1 MAIRTDPEATLAKH
15 LVRADRKVLQSA
27 WLLRGGVAFGMLGL
41 WQLIGDDSVRLAMP
55 TFVRT
60 VRALIDL
67 IEDGSLL
74 RGFLLTNQAL
84 VAGFGLALL
93 IGIPLGLTMGSVKW
107 LQRLAEPYLSFVL
120 AIPMIALVP
129 VIQVAF
135 GLTLT
140 ARIVVVFL
148 FSFVYVAVDAM
159 VGVKEVDPS
168 LKEMARSFGASRW
181 NLVTVV
187 ILPGAVPAIMAGVR
201 LGLGRAM
208 VGMVVAELTLVGSG
222 LGSLI
227 IDYQFRFEPA
237 YVLGIVLVIVLEA
250 VVLMELAK
258 RLELRMSRWKG
269 SEV

>member
-1 MAIRTDPEATLAKH
+1 VVTRTDRRAASAKR
-15 LVRADRKVLQSA
+15 LSRADGKVFQSA
-27 WLLRGGVAFGMLGL
+27 WFLRGAVALVVLGL

-60 VRALIDL
+60 VRALTDL
-67 IEDGSLL
+67 VADGSLSEGL
-74 RGFLLTNQAL
+74 FLSNQAL

-93 IGIPLGLTMGSVKW
+93 VGIPLGLLMGSVKW
-107 LQRLAEPYLSFVL
+107 LRRLAEPYLSFVL
-120 AIPMIALVP
+120 AVPMIALVP

-148 FSFVYVAVDAM
+148 FSFVYVAINAM
-159 VGVKEVDPS
+159 VGVSEVDPS
-168 LKEMARSFGASRW
+168 LKEMARSFGASTRH
-181 NLVTVV
+181 LVTVV
-187 ILPGAVPAIMAGVR
+187 VLPGAIPAIMAGIR

-208 VGMVVAELTLVGSG
+208 VGMVVAELTLIGSG

-227 IDYQFRFEPA
+227 IDYQFRFEPG
-237 YVLGIVLVIVLEA
+237 YVLAIVLVILVEA

-258 RLELRMSRWKG
+258 RFEQRVSRWKG